1 MSGNASLRSLLPILY
16 FRLLTMA
23 GLDQIKRQARKE
35 AWYGD
40 SYNPFGKGKRSS
52 TFPNHPPPDLETGNG
67 GVLGGAIGEDET
79 PLSAVQTEPPHS
91 GNYSQTTN
99 GDAIRRPSKE
109 NEYQMTTAT
118 ATNTSKPREA
128 DSEETV
134 VASRSSRPRSNEE
147 KARRRFVGKF
157 FKKKNESSEPDDAP
171 KKRPWYKGKELYHEE
186 PFTFRN
192 QIQRTIFSSWINLLL
207 IAAPVGIALNYAGVD
222 GKVVF
227 TVNFIAIIPLAGML
241 SFATEEIALHLG
253 ESLGGLLNASFGC
266 VYLLV

>member
-1 MSGNASLRSLLPILY
+1 
-16 FRLLTMA
+16 MA
-23 GLDQIKRQARKE
+23 NLDRIKREARKE

-40 SYNPFGKGKRSS
+40 SYNPFGKKGKEKRAS
-52 TFPNHPPPDLETGNG
+52 TFPNNSDDLEAGNNTRNG
-67 GVLGGAIGEDET
+67 GVLGGPIGEDET

-91 GNYSQTTN
+91 RNYSQTTN
-99 GDAIRRPSKE
+99 GDTIRRGSKE
-109 NEYQMTTAT
+109 NEYEMAT
-118 ATNTSKPREA
+118 ATDTLSKERQEG
-128 DSEETV
+128 SEETAV
-134 VASRSSRPRSNEE
+134 NSSRPRSTEE

-157 FKKKNESSEPDDAP
+157 FKKNKDKESSEPDDAP

-186 PFTFRN
+186 PFTLRN
-192 QIQRTIFSSWINLLL
+192 QIQRTIFSSWVNLLL

-253 ESLGGLLNASFGC
+253 ESLGGLLNASFG
-266 VYLLV
+266 